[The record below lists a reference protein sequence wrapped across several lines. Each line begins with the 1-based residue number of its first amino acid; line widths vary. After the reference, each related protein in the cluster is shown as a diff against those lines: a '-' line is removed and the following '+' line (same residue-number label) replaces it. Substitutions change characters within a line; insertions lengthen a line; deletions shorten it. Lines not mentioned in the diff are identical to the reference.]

1 MSDRVG
7 KILDGVLLLIVLGH
21 LLAAPWTKVEESFNM
36 QAVHDFLYYGLDV
49 SRFDHLEFPGVVPRT
64 FITPLALTSVVI
76 LPLRVLRSI
85 PAIRTRIPDGIVA
98 LFLTR
103 FVIGLL
109 SVLSISSL
117 RRGIAARYTVSA
129 SYMFALFVGAQFHTL
144 FYASRSLPNTF
155 ALALTNL
162 SLSEQVHPSGN
173 YFRCIALLCFAC
185 ALLRSELCILIV
197 ATIAVDFLVA
207 RGPENKEALTFRL
220 RRLFTTVSV
229 GLVAGV
235 TAAVTSLAVD
245 SFFWRRLS
253 YPELEVFYFNA
264 VLNKSHAWGTL
275 PWHWYFTNA
284 LPRTLLGAFPFAI
297 LGCLRHGRDLLPLLG
312 PALFYVVIY
321 SILPH
326 KELRFVF
333 YAVPPCNIA
342 AALGLDWLYRRVRSQ
357 RSKSRNLRSM
367 AHLCA
372 LSSVGVLLATTLATG
387 LSAMASHHNYPGG
400 HALTGLHKAEHG
412 RASALIDGGCRY
424 ASPKLF
430 RVHIDTYAATT
441 GVSRFLE
448 MRSFSYSGDKPC
460 VEWEYSRA
468 EHLRAIDWITFTH
481 LVTERSEVSGFTVIH
496 NEHGYDGVVLSRS
509 GLRIRTSPKIY
520 VHIRNDELTS
530 TEK

>member
-1 MSDRVG
+1 
-7 KILDGVLLLIVLGH
+7 
-21 LLAAPWTKVEESFNM
+21 
-36 QAVHDFLYYGLDV
+36 
-49 SRFDHLEFPGVVPRT
+49 
-64 FITPLALTSVVI
+64 
-76 LPLRVLRSI
+76 
-85 PAIRTRIPDGIVA
+85 
-98 LFLTR
+98 
-103 FVIGLL
+103 
-109 SVLSISSL
+109 
-117 RRGIAARYTVSA
+117 
-129 SYMFALFVGAQFHTL
+129 
-144 FYASRSLPNTF
+144 
-155 ALALTNL
+155 
-162 SLSEQVHPSGN
+162 
-173 YFRCIALLCFAC
+173 
-185 ALLRSELCILIV
+185 
-197 ATIAVDFLVA
+197 
-207 RGPENKEALTFRL
+207 
-220 RRLFTTVSV
+220 
-229 GLVAGV
+229 
-235 TAAVTSLAVD
+235 
-245 SFFWRRLS
+245 
-253 YPELEVFYFNA
+253 
-264 VLNKSHAWGTL
+264 
-275 PWHWYFTNA
+275 
-284 LPRTLLGAFPFAI
+284 
-297 LGCLRHGRDLLPLLG
+297 
-312 PALFYVVIY
+312 
-321 SILPH
+321 
-326 KELRFVF
+326 
-333 YAVPPCNIA
+333 
-342 AALGLDWLYRRVRSQ
+342 
-357 RSKSRNLRSM
+357 M